1 MPFYGSILYREVF
14 LEGSG
19 SLGGPQGRPGG
30 GAKGIYKIPPH
41 DIVAGLTLGIYFIK
55 RGGTEKPPLRGR
67 VLSIRLVVPQT
78 ATGLQ
83 GQQPLVKQ
91 DKVGKGSRLNG

>member
-1 MPFYGSILYREVF
+1 VALW
-14 LEGSG
+14 
-19 SLGGPQGRPGG
+19 RPARAAGG
-30 GAKGIYKIPPH
+30 GTRGIYKIPPH

-55 RGGTEKPPLRGR
+55 RGGTEKPPPFWGR